1 MFVSFSH
8 FLTTSFIA
16 IIVII
21 FFLATGLYI
30 FKSTVTRELHDIEKS
45 YTRYVENN
53 LFDEAL
59 YNSASKE
66 DITLKSFDGLN
77 LTSTLI
83 MNENPTNK
91 FIVLV
96 HGVSICYVGS
106 LKYFDIFYKNGFNV
120 LIVNQRRHGK
130 SEGKY
135 STYGFYEK
143 YDVNMWIEYLKSRF
157 GNDIILG
164 LHGESMG
171 AGTVMETIPLNDSI
185 KFVIED
191 CGYSNFH
198 ELIGFQITHAYKNR
212 LVRKILRPSLIFAN
226 FFMKTKAKFSMKK
239 IVPIDI
245 VASTSL
251 PMMFIHGK
259 EDYFV
264 PWYMAVDLY
273 KAKTKG
279 YKELYLVEGAKHA
292 EALEVN
298 KILYEKKI
306 MTFIEKALSLYK

>member
-1 MFVSFSH
+1 VTY
-8 FLTTSFIA
+8 LIILIIIA
-16 IIVII
+16 ILVIV

-106 LKYFDIFYKNGFNV
+106 LKYFDIFYRNGFNV

-245 VASTSL
+245 VSSTSL

>member
-1 MFVSFSH
+1 MTY
-8 FLTTSFIA
+8 LIILIIIA
-16 IIVII
+16 ILVIV

-30 FKSTVTRELHDIEKS
+30 FKSTVTRELHNIEKS

>member
-1 MFVSFSH
+1 MTY
-8 FLTTSFIA
+8 LIILIIIA
-16 IIVII
+16 ILVIV

-212 LVRKILRPSLIFAN
+212 LVRRILSPSLIFAN

-245 VASTSL
+245 VSSTSL

-264 PWYMAVDLY
+264 PWYMALDLY

>member
-1 MFVSFSH
+1 MTYIII
-8 FLTTSFIA
+8 LIIIA
-16 IIVII
+16 ILVIV

-91 FIVLV
+91 FIILV

-264 PWYMAVDLY
+264 PWYMSLDLY
-273 KAKTKG
+273 NAKTKG
-279 YKELYLVEGAKHA
+279 YKKLYLVEGAKHA

>member
-1 MFVSFSH
+1 MTY
-8 FLTTSFIA
+8 LIILIIIA
-16 IIVII
+16 IIVIV

-245 VASTSL
+245 VSSTSL

-306 MTFIEKALSLYK
+306 MIFIEKALSLYK

>member
-1 MFVSFSH
+1 MII
-8 FLTTSFIA
+8 IA
-16 IIVII
+16 IIVIV

-212 LVRKILRPSLIFAN
+212 LVRKILHPSLIFAN

-245 VASTSL
+245 VSSTSL

>member
-1 MFVSFSH
+1 MTY
-8 FLTTSFIA
+8 LIILIIIA
-16 IIVII
+16 ILVIV

-245 VASTSL
+245 VSSTSL

-306 MTFIEKALSLYK
+306 MIFIEKALSLYK

>member
-1 MFVSFSH
+1 MTY
-8 FLTTSFIA
+8 LIILIIIA
-16 IIVII
+16 ILVIV

-30 FKSTVTRELHDIEKS
+30 FKSTVTRKLHDIEKS

-212 LVRKILRPSLIFAN
+212 LVRKILSPSLIFAN

-245 VASTSL
+245 VSSTSL

>member
-1 MFVSFSH
+1 MTY
-8 FLTTSFIA
+8 LIILIIIA
-16 IIVII
+16 ILVIV

-106 LKYFDIFYKNGFNV
+106 LKYFDIFYRNGFNV

-226 FFMKTKAKFSMKK
+226 FFIKTKAKFSMKK

>member
-1 MFVSFSH
+1 VTY
-8 FLTTSFIA
+8 LIILIIIA
-16 IIVII
+16 ILVIV

-245 VASTSL
+245 VSSTSL

>member
-1 MFVSFSH
+1 MTY
-8 FLTTSFIA
+8 LIILIIIA
-16 IIVII
+16 IIVIV

-66 DITLKSFDGLN
+66 NITLKSFDGLN

-245 VASTSL
+245 VSSTSL

-264 PWYMAVDLY
+264 PWYMALDLY

-298 KILYEKKI
+298 KILYKKKI

>member
-1 MFVSFSH
+1 MTY
-8 FLTTSFIA
+8 LIILIIIA
-16 IIVII
+16 ILFIV
-21 FFLATGLYI
+21 FFLATGIYI
-30 FKSTVTRELHDIEKS
+30 FKSTATRKLHDIEKS

-66 DITLKSFDGLN
+66 DITLKSFDSLN

-191 CGYSNFH
+191 CGYSNFY
-198 ELIGFQITHAYKNR
+198 ELMGFQITHAYKNR
-212 LVRKILRPSLIFAN
+212 IVRKILHPSLIFAN

-251 PMMFIHGK
+251 PMMFVHGK

-306 MTFIEKALSLYK
+306 ITFIEKALSLYK

>member
-1 MFVSFSH
+1 MTYIII
-8 FLTTSFIA
+8 LIIIA
-16 IIVII
+16 IIVIV

-53 LFDEAL
+53 LFNEAL

-83 MNENPTNK
+83 MNENTTNK

-245 VASTSL
+245 VSSTSL
-251 PMMFIHGK
+251 PMMFVHGK

>member
-1 MFVSFSH
+1 MTY
-8 FLTTSFIA
+8 LIILIIIA
-16 IIVII
+16 ILVIV

-30 FKSTVTRELHDIEKS
+30 FRSTVTRELHDIEKS

-83 MNENPTNK
+83 MNENPTKK
-91 FIVLV
+91 FIILV

-171 AGTVMETIPLNDSI
+171 AGTVMETIPINNSI

-198 ELIGFQITHAYKNR
+198 ELIGFQITHAYKNK

-264 PWYMAVDLY
+264 PWYMSVDLY

>member
-1 MFVSFSH
+1 MTYIII
-8 FLTTSFIA
+8 LIIIA
-16 IIVII
+16 ILIIV

-30 FKSTVTRELHDIEKS
+30 FKSTVTRKLHDIEKS

-91 FIVLV
+91 FIILV

-226 FFMKTKAKFSMKK
+226 LFMKTKAKFSMKK

-264 PWYMAVDLY
+264 PWYMSVDLY
-273 KAKTKG
+273 NAKTKG
-279 YKELYLVEGAKHA
+279 YKKLYLVEGAKHA

>member
-1 MFVSFSH
+1 MTY
-8 FLTTSFIA
+8 LIILIIIA
-16 IIVII
+16 ILVIV

-30 FKSTVTRELHDIEKS
+30 FKSTVTRKLHDIEKS

-106 LKYFDIFYKNGFNV
+106 LKYFDIFYRNGFNV

>member
-1 MFVSFSH
+1 MTY
-8 FLTTSFIA
+8 LIILIIIA
-16 IIVII
+16 ILVIV

-45 YTRYVENN
+45 YSRYVENN

-106 LKYFDIFYKNGFNV
+106 LKYFDIFYRNGFNV

-239 IVPIDI
+239 IVPIDK
-245 VASTSL
+245 VSSTSL

>member
-1 MFVSFSH
+1 MIY
-8 FLTTSFIA
+8 LIILIIIA

>member
-1 MFVSFSH
+1 MTY
-8 FLTTSFIA
+8 LIILIIIA
-16 IIVII
+16 ILVIV

-30 FKSTVTRELHDIEKS
+30 FRSTVTRELHDIEKS

-106 LKYFDIFYKNGFNV
+106 LKYFDIFYRNGFNV

-245 VASTSL
+245 VSSTSL

>member
-1 MFVSFSH
+1 MTYIII
-8 FLTTSFIA
+8 LIIIA
-16 IIVII
+16 ILVIV

-91 FIVLV
+91 FIILV

-245 VASTSL
+245 VSSTSL

-264 PWYMAVDLY
+264 PWYMSVDLY
-273 KAKTKG
+273 NAKTKG
-279 YKELYLVEGAKHA
+279 YKKLYLVEGAKHA

>member
-1 MFVSFSH
+1 MTY
-8 FLTTSFIA
+8 LIILIIIA
-16 IIVII
+16 ILVIV

-106 LKYFDIFYKNGFNV
+106 LKYFDIFYRNGFNV

-171 AGTVMETIPLNDSI
+171 AGTVMETIPLNDYI

-245 VASTSL
+245 VSSTSL

>member
-1 MFVSFSH
+1 MTY
-8 FLTTSFIA
+8 LIILIIIA
-16 IIVII
+16 ILVIV

-245 VASTSL
+245 VSSTSL

>member
-1 MFVSFSH
+1 MTYIII
-8 FLTTSFIA
+8 LIIIA
-16 IIVII
+16 IIVIV

-53 LFDEAL
+53 LFNEAL

-106 LKYFDIFYKNGFNV
+106 LKYFDIFYKNGFNI

-171 AGTVMETIPLNDSI
+171 AGTIMETIPLNDSI

-245 VASTSL
+245 VSSTSL
-251 PMMFIHGK
+251 PMMFVHGK

>member
-1 MFVSFSH
+1 MTYIII
-8 FLTTSFIA
+8 LIIIA
-16 IIVII
+16 ILIIV

-30 FKSTVTRELHDIEKS
+30 FKSTVTRKLHDIEKS

-212 LVRKILRPSLIFAN
+212 LVRKILSPSLIFAN

-245 VASTSL
+245 VSSTSL

>member
-1 MFVSFSH
+1 
-8 FLTTSFIA
+8 
-16 IIVII
+16 
-21 FFLATGLYI
+21 
-30 FKSTVTRELHDIEKS
+30 KS

-106 LKYFDIFYKNGFNV
+106 LKYFDIFYRNGFNV

-245 VASTSL
+245 VSSTSL

>member
-1 MFVSFSH
+1 MTY
-8 FLTTSFIA
+8 LIILIIIA
-16 IIVII
+16 IIVIV

-212 LVRKILRPSLIFAN
+212 LRPSLIFAN

-245 VASTSL
+245 VSSTSL

>member
-1 MFVSFSH
+1 MTY
-8 FLTTSFIA
+8 LIILIIIA
-16 IIVII
+16 ILVII

-212 LVRKILRPSLIFAN
+212 LVRKILSPSLIFAN

-245 VASTSL
+245 VSSTSL

-264 PWYMAVDLY
+264 PWYMSVDLY

>member
-1 MFVSFSH
+1 MTYIII
-8 FLTTSFIA
+8 LIIIA
-16 IIVII
+16 ILVIA

-30 FKSTVTRELHDIEKS
+30 FRSTVTRELHDIEKS

-106 LKYFDIFYKNGFNV
+106 LKYFDIFYRNDFNV

-198 ELIGFQITHAYKNR
+198 ELIGFQITNEYKNR
-212 LVRKILRPSLIFAN
+212 LVRKILRPSLLFAN

-245 VASTSL
+245 VSSTSL

>member
-1 MFVSFSH
+1 MTY
-8 FLTTSFIA
+8 LIILIIIA
-16 IIVII
+16 ILVIV

-106 LKYFDIFYKNGFNV
+106 LKYFDIFYRNGFNI

-245 VASTSL
+245 VSSTSL

>member
-1 MFVSFSH
+1 MTYIII
-8 FLTTSFIA
+8 LIIIA
-16 IIVII
+16 ILIIV

-30 FKSTVTRELHDIEKS
+30 FKSTVTRKLHDIEKS

-91 FIVLV
+91 FIILV

-226 FFMKTKAKFSMKK
+226 LFMKTKAKFSMKK

-245 VASTSL
+245 VSSTSL

-264 PWYMAVDLY
+264 PWYMSLDLY
-273 KAKTKG
+273 NAKTKG
-279 YKELYLVEGAKHA
+279 YKKLYLVEGAKHA

>member
-1 MFVSFSH
+1 MTYIIILIIMCV
-8 FLTTSFIA
+8 LVIA
-16 IIVII
+16 

-30 FKSTVTRELHDIEKS
+30 FRSTVTRELHDIEKS
-45 YTRYVENN
+45 YNRYVENN

-106 LKYFDIFYKNGFNV
+106 LKYFDIFYRNGFNV

-198 ELIGFQITHAYKNR
+198 ELIGFQITHEYKNR
-212 LVRKILRPSLIFAN
+212 LVRKILRPSLLFAN

-251 PMMFIHGK
+251 PMMFVHGK

-306 MTFIEKALSLYK
+306 ITFIEKALSLYK

>member
-1 MFVSFSH
+1 
-8 FLTTSFIA
+8 
-16 IIVII
+16 

-30 FKSTVTRELHDIEKS
+30 FKSTVTRKLHDIEKS

-245 VASTSL
+245 VSSTSL

>member
-1 MFVSFSH
+1 MTYIII
-8 FLTTSFIA
+8 LIIIA
-16 IIVII
+16 ILIIV

-30 FKSTVTRELHDIEKS
+30 FKSTVTRKLHDIEKS

-106 LKYFDIFYKNGFNV
+106 LKYFDIFYRNGFNV

-245 VASTSL
+245 VSSTSL

>member
-1 MFVSFSH
+1 MTY
-8 FLTTSFIA
+8 LIILIIIA

-45 YTRYVENN
+45 YSRYVENN

-106 LKYFDIFYKNGFNV
+106 LKYFDIFYKNGFNL

>member
-1 MFVSFSH
+1 MTYIIILIIMAILV
-8 FLTTSFIA
+8 IA
-16 IIVII
+16 

-30 FKSTVTRELHDIEKS
+30 FRSTVTRELHDIEKS

-83 MNENPTNK
+83 MNENPINK

-106 LKYFDIFYKNGFNV
+106 LKYFDIFYRNGFNV

-198 ELIGFQITHAYKNR
+198 ELIGFQITHEYKNK
-212 LVRKILRPSLIFAN
+212 LVRKILRPSLLFAN

-251 PMMFIHGK
+251 PMMFVHGK

-306 MTFIEKALSLYK
+306 ITFIEKALSLYK

>member
-1 MFVSFSH
+1 MTY
-8 FLTTSFIA
+8 LIILIIIA
-16 IIVII
+16 VIVIV

-45 YTRYVENN
+45 YSRYVENN

-106 LKYFDIFYKNGFNV
+106 LKYFDIFYRNGFNV

>member
-1 MFVSFSH
+1 MTYIII
-8 FLTTSFIA
+8 LIIIA
-16 IIVII
+16 ILVIA

-30 FKSTVTRELHDIEKS
+30 FRSTVTRELHDIEKS

-66 DITLKSFDGLN
+66 DITLKSFDDLN

-164 LHGESMG
+164 IHGESMG

-198 ELIGFQITHAYKNR
+198 ELIRFQITHEYKNR
-212 LVRKILRPSLIFAN
+212 LVRKILRPSLLFAN

-251 PMMFIHGK
+251 PMMFVHGK

>member
-1 MFVSFSH
+1 MTYIIILIIMAILV
-8 FLTTSFIA
+8 IA
-16 IIVII
+16 

-30 FKSTVTRELHDIEKS
+30 FRSTVTRELHDIEKS

-171 AGTVMETIPLNDSI
+171 AGTVMETIALNDSI

-198 ELIGFQITHAYKNR
+198 ELIGFQITHEYKNR
-212 LVRKILRPSLIFAN
+212 LVRKILRPSLLFAN

-251 PMMFIHGK
+251 PMMFVHGK

>member
-1 MFVSFSH
+1 MTY
-8 FLTTSFIA
+8 LIILIIIA
-16 IIVII
+16 ILVIV

-45 YTRYVENN
+45 YSRYVENN

-106 LKYFDIFYKNGFNV
+106 LKYFDIFYRNGFNV

-171 AGTVMETIPLNDSI
+171 AGTVVETIPLNDSI

-245 VASTSL
+245 VSSTSL

-264 PWYMAVDLY
+264 PWYMALDLY

>member
-1 MFVSFSH
+1 MTY
-8 FLTTSFIA
+8 LIILIIIA
-16 IIVII
+16 ILVIV

-30 FKSTVTRELHDIEKS
+30 FRSTVTRELHDIEKS